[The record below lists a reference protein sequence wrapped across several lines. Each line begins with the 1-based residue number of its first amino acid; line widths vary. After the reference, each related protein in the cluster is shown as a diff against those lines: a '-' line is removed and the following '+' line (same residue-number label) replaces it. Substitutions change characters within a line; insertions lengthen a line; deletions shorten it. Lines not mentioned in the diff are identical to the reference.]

1 MKNILNYSPAY
12 QHFLD
17 FFKLTERERLEGLD
31 KSYFSE
37 MTEEE
42 KNDAFEFLKSQP
54 DFECFSETLYGLYL
68 CNQEKAINLFKDL
81 LKKEIKVY
89 EIQRDNDLELHGRVF
104 MAGYVCNIEPTKT
117 NINNL
122 VSIDVSKAR
131 DDVRNLKY
139 RLIPSS
145 PTTLEA
151 IDFLKNALKDE
162 LKRPDTDSASTTAK
176 LTLMS
181 IYGVE
186 FDMNDKNYMSISR
199 GLMSSNEEEKLAA
212 FKKLESFPKPVL
224 AV

>member
-1 MKNILNYSPAY
+1 MTMDNSPAY
-12 QHFLD
+12 QHFLN
-17 FFKLTERERLEGLD
+17 FFKLTGRERLDGLD

-42 KNDAFEFLKSQP
+42 KECAFEYLKNESN
-54 DFECFSETLYGLYL
+54 FEHHLENLRGLYS
-68 CNQEKAINLFKDL
+68 CNPEKAILLFKET
-81 LKKEIKVY
+81 LKKEI
-89 EIQRDNDLELHGRVF
+89 EIYPTRHGNDMVLGGRVF
-104 MAGYVCNIEPTKT
+104 MAGYVCNIEPTTK

-145 PTTLEA
+145 PTTFEA
-151 IDFLKNALKDE
+151 IDFLKNSLNDE
-162 LKRPDTDSASTTAK
+162 LKMPDADSASVTAK

-199 GLMSSNEEEKLAA
+199 GLMSADENEKIAA
-212 FKKLESFPKPVL
+212 LKKLERLQKPVL
-224 AV
+224 AD